1 MKLFCMIFVI
11 DKRCELNSKTQW
23 KFRIT

>member
-1 MKLFCMIFVI
+1 MIFVI